1 MEGNLE
7 MAQTQTAGFDVA
19 ILGSGPAGLTAA
31 IYASRACLKTCVL
44 EGPIPGGQLTTTTEV
59 ENFPGFPEGVQGPEF
74 MEKMRQQAA
83 RFGAQII
90 AKPAT
95 SVDFALRPFCV
106 TFDGG
111 ELEAD
116 TVIIATGASAKL
128 LGLEKEKQFMG
139 KGLSACATCD
149 GFFFR
154 GKEVA
159 IVGGGDTAVEE
170 ALFLTRFAT
179 KVKVIHRRDALRAS
193 KIMQERGLSHPK
205 IEFLWNRVVA
215 DLIGDAKGGLKGVVL
230 LDVKTNKEEEVPLDG
245 LFIAIGH
252 EPNTKL
258 FMGKLA
264 MDERGYI
271 LTHENVRTSIE
282 GVFACGDVQDSAFR
296 QAVTAA
302 GSGCMAAILAERFL
316 EEHYASL
323 QIKA

>member
-1 MEGNLE
+1 
-7 MAQTQTAGFDVA
+7 MAGDLKMVKTKKDGYDVA

-44 EGPIPGGQLTTTTEV
+44 EGSVPGGQLTTTTEV
-59 ENFPGFPEGVQGPEF
+59 ENFPGFPDGVQGMEL
-74 MEKMRQQAA
+74 MEKARQQAA
-83 RFGAQII
+83 RFGAQMVSKTAI
-90 AKPAT
+90 
-95 SVDFALRPFCV
+95 SVDFTHRPFCV
-106 TFDGG
+106 TFEG
-111 ELEAD
+111 EELHAD

-128 LGLEKEKQFMG
+128 LGLEKEKRFMG

-179 KVKVIHRRDALRAS
+179 KVTVIHRRDALRAS
-193 KIMQERGLSHPK
+193 RIMQERAFSNPK
-205 IEFLWNRVVA
+205 VVFLWNRVVS
-215 DLIGDAKGGLKGVVL
+215 DLLGDAKNGLKGAVL
-230 LDVKTNKEEEVPLDG
+230 LDVKTNIEETLPLDG

-258 FMGKLA
+258 FMGKLE

-271 LTHENVRTSIE
+271 LTHENVKTSVD
-282 GVFACGDVQDSAFR
+282 GVFACGDVQDATFR
-296 QAVTAA
+296 QAITAA

-316 EEHYASL
+316 EEHGTSFEN
-323 QIKA
+323 ID

>member
-1 MEGNLE
+1 
-7 MAQTQTAGFDVA
+7 MAGDLKMVKTKKDGYDVA

-44 EGPIPGGQLTTTTEV
+44 EGSVPGGQLTTTTEV
-59 ENFPGFPEGVQGPEF
+59 ENFPGFPDGVQGMEL
-74 MEKMRQQAA
+74 MEKARQQAV
-83 RFGAQII
+83 RFGAQMIS
-90 AKPAT
+90 KTAT
-95 SVDFALRPFCV
+95 SVDFTHRPFCV
-106 TFDGG
+106 TFEG
-111 ELEAD
+111 EELHAD

-128 LGLEKEKQFMG
+128 LGLEKEKRFMG

-179 KVKVIHRRDALRAS
+179 KVTVIHRRDALRAS
-193 KIMQERGLSHPK
+193 RIMQERAFSNPK
-205 IEFLWNRVVA
+205 VVFLWNRVVS
-215 DLIGDAKGGLKGVVL
+215 DLIGDAKNGLKGAVL
-230 LDVKTNKEEEVPLDG
+230 LDVKTNIEETLPLDG

-258 FMGKLA
+258 FMGKLE

-271 LTHENVRTSIE
+271 LTHENVKTSVD
-282 GVFACGDVQDSAFR
+282 GVFACGDVQDATFR
-296 QAVTAA
+296 QAITAA

-316 EEHYASL
+316 EEHGTSFEN
-323 QIKA
+323 ID